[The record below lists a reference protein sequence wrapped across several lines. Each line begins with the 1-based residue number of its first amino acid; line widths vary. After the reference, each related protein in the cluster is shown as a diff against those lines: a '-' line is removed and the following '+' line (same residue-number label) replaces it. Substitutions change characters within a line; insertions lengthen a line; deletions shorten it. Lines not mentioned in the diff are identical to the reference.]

1 MAAEERYVTATG
13 LRGLTR
19 FYDSIVALTM
29 REQLFRG
36 RLARQVLTDLPPS
49 ARIADVGAGTG
60 TFAIGLAAAA
70 PGAEEVVG
78 IDGDPQILAIA
89 AAKAGAA
96 AVEWKQGLAN
106 ALPLADGS
114 CDRVAMS
121 LLLHHLDAAGKRA
134 ALAEAHRVLRPGGS
148 LHIADWGRPQD
159 PLMRAGLFT
168 LAIFDGFD
176 GIRDHAAGRL
186 PRFVEEAG
194 FVAVSRHDR
203 LRTAWGSLE
212 LLSAGRPG
220 VTESNLALVGSG
232 RRMRSLP
239 VALVATFLLLLSLPA
254 VGGAAVASAPP
265 APSCAAGP
273 ARSGDEIVGT
283 PCADRIVVPAS
294 VRVRRRRRR

>member
-1 MAAEERYVTATG
+1 MAAEDRYVTATG

-19 FYDSIVALTM
+19 FYDSIIAMTM

-36 RLARQVLTDLPPS
+36 RLARQVLADLPAQ

-60 TFAIGLAAAA
+60 TFAIALAAAA
-70 PGAEEVVG
+70 PAATVVAV
-78 IDGDPQILAIA
+78 DGDPEVLALA
-89 AAKAGAA
+89 EDKDGAA

-106 ALPLADGS
+106 ELPLADSS

-121 LLLHHLDAAGKRA
+121 LLLHHLDADGKRA

-168 LAIFDGFD
+168 LAIIDGFD

-186 PRFVEEAG
+186 PRFVEGTG
-194 FVAVSRHDR
+194 FDAVTRHDR

-212 LLSAGRPG
+212 LLSAR
-220 VTESNLALVGSG
+220 
-232 RRMRSLP
+232 
-239 VALVATFLLLLSLPA
+239 
-254 VGGAAVASAPP
+254 
-265 APSCAAGP
+265 
-273 ARSGDEIVGT
+273 RSG
-283 PCADRIVVPAS
+283 
-294 VRVRRRRRR
+294 

>member
-1 MAAEERYVTATG
+1 MATEERYVTATG

-19 FYDSIVALTM
+19 FYDSIIALTM
-29 REQLFRG
+29 RERLFRG
-36 RLARQVLTDLPPS
+36 RLADQVMVDLPPGG
-49 ARIADVGAGTG
+49 RIADVGAGTG

-70 PGAEEVVG
+70 PDAEVVA
-78 IDGDPQILAIA
+78 IDGDPEILAIA
-89 AAKAGAA
+89 RAKEGAA

-114 CDRVAMS
+114 CDRVTMS
-121 LLLHHLDAAGKRA
+121 LLLHHLDAGGKRA

-176 GIRDHAAGRL
+176 GIRDHVAGRL

-194 FVAVSRHDR
+194 FGAVTRHDR

-212 LLSAGRPG
+212 LLSATRP
-220 VTESNLALVGSG
+220 A
-232 RRMRSLP
+232 
-239 VALVATFLLLLSLPA
+239 
-254 VGGAAVASAPP
+254 
-265 APSCAAGP
+265 
-273 ARSGDEIVGT
+273 
-283 PCADRIVVPAS
+283 
-294 VRVRRRRRR
+294 

>member
-1 MAAEERYVTATG
+1 VVAAEDRYVTATG

-19 FYDSIVALTM
+19 FYDSIVAMTM

-36 RLARQVLTDLPPS
+36 RLTRQVLADLPAR

-70 PGAEEVVG
+70 PAAAVVAV
-78 IDGDPQILAIA
+78 DGDPEVLALA
-89 AAKAGAA
+89 QAKDGAA
-96 AVEWKQGLAN
+96 AVEWKLGLAN

-121 LLLHHLDAAGKRA
+121 LLLHHLDADGKRA

-148 LHIADWGRPQD
+148 LHIADWGKPQD

-186 PRFVEEAG
+186 PLFIEGAG
-194 FVAVSRHDR
+194 FGEVRRHDR

-212 LLSAGRPG
+212 LLSAPRP
-220 VTESNLALVGSG
+220 
-232 RRMRSLP
+232 M
-239 VALVATFLLLLSLPA
+239 
-254 VGGAAVASAPP
+254 
-265 APSCAAGP
+265 
-273 ARSGDEIVGT
+273 
-283 PCADRIVVPAS
+283 
-294 VRVRRRRRR
+294 